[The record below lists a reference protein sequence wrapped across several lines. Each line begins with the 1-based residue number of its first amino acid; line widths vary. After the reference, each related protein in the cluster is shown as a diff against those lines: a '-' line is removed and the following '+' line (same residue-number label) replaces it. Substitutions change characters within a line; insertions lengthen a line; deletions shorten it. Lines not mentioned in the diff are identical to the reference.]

1 LKICEEN
8 EFDTASTAHF
18 SGLYTKVGMIHS
30 YNLDRMEVVT
40 PGAAEIL
47 DGPSNPLAAIR
58 SEGNRAAGEVLEVVK
73 DQELEAPPYDLADNG
88 DSIYAPIQALA
99 QVPTTG
105 GTRSFTA
112 FLPAGLA
119 RMFITSTDN
128 ASTIEVEVLD
138 KILCKDMA

>member
-1 LKICEEN
+1 M
-8 EFDTASTAHF
+8 
-18 SGLYTKVGMIHS
+18 GLGNDKEIEGK
-30 YNLDRMEVVT
+30 VT
-40 PGAAEIL
+40 PGWQVKVSFFCI
-47 DGPSNPLAAIR
+47 GPVS
-58 SEGNRAAGEVLEVVK
+58 VK
-73 DQELEAPPYDLADNG
+73 DQELELPPYDQADNG

-119 RMFITSTDN
+119 RMFVSSTDN
-128 ASTIEVEVLD
+128 VSTIEVEVLD

>member
-1 LKICEEN
+1 LQRCVYCFPVTIGA
-8 EFDTASTAHF
+8 D
-18 SGLYTKVGMIHS
+18 
-30 YNLDRMEVVT
+30 EV
-40 PGAAEIL
+40 I

-58 SEGNRAAGEVLEVVK
+58 ATGNRAAGEVIDLVQ
-73 DQELEAPPYDLADNG
+73 DQELEAPPYDLADDG
-88 DSIYAPIQALA
+88 DSIYAPLQALA

-105 GTRSFTA
+105 GSRSFTA

-119 RMFITSTDN
+119 RMYISSTDA